1 MGDTISGDYGMYG
14 GEGKYKH
21 GFYGDTLKKKK
32 KRSFKDTDAGGR
44 ITIK

>member
-21 GFYGDTLKKKK
+21 GFYGDTLKKKNAASK
-32 KRSFKDTDAGGR
+32 TQTQVGGLQ
-44 ITIK
+44 